1 MCPILHISWDA
12 LWTPKMLYG
21 HLNRH
26 GHFLDIFLDIICTH
40 FGLGHILDTFWTHFG
55 YFLKTMCPKCVR
67 PYIVNQSPAFV
78 YILDLSNLCPKYV
91 QTLAFFCPCL
101 KIVQTLSSM
110 SRFCPPQVHILS

>member
-26 GHFLDIFLDIICTH
+26 GHFLDIFLDINCTH

-55 YFLKTMCPKCVR
+55 CFLKTMCPKCVR
-67 PYIVNQSPAFV
+67 PYIVNQS
-78 YILDLSNLCPKYV
+78 
-91 QTLAFFCPCL
+91 
-101 KIVQTLSSM
+101 LSSREYLAEGG
-110 SRFCPPQVHILS
+110 SEVGGKIRGHP